1 MQIQYDARTDLL
13 YLRLDD
19 EPQTVINRRVSDDV
33 VLDIGR
39 DDRLVGIEI
48 MDASRHVRMDRLLP
62 VTYEHALRGK
72 SPAIVRE
79 SKARYGM
86 RKKTRRLQ

>member
-1 MQIQYDARTDLL
+1 MRIEYDSTTDLL

-33 VLDIGR
+33 VLDVGR

-48 MDASRHVRMDRLLP
+48 MEASRRVRMDKLLP
-62 VTYEHALRGK
+62 VTHEYASRAK
-72 SPAIVRE
+72 PSTAVRE
-79 SKARYGM
+79 GKARYGM
-86 RKKTRRLQ
+86 RKK